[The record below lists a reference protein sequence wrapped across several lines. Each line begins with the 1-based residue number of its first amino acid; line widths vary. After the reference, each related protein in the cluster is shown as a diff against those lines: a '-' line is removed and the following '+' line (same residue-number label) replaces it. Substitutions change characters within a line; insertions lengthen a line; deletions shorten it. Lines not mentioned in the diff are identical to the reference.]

1 VTGGSFITTLGQIHS
16 EELAVSLRGSLDDFF
31 TAELEAEARR
41 NWDGNLRPFVPE
53 LPACDDVLAEL
64 KQILP
69 DFFPDLI
76 DRR

>member
-1 VTGGSFITTLGQIHS
+1 M
-16 EELAVSLRGSLDDFF
+16 RGSLDDFF

-41 NWDGNLRPFVPE
+41 NWDGNLRQFVPV

-64 KQILP
+64 KQTLP

>member
-1 VTGGSFITTLGQIHS
+1 
-16 EELAVSLRGSLDDFF
+16 VS
-31 TAELEAEARR
+31 
-41 NWDGNLRPFVPE
+41 NYE

>member
-1 VTGGSFITTLGQIHS
+1 
-16 EELAVSLRGSLDDFF
+16 LRRRTAELDDFF

-64 KQILP
+64 KQLLP